1 MGSPGRNDPA
11 RMAGLVV
18 PPSRRPPAT
27 SSPDDDVQQLARVAG
42 SAVMADARA
51 AFVED
56 DQVPHGLV
64 RQPIL
69 ASWKRSLQLKV
80 APNKL
85 DLPGVAV
92 DRSGSMLEAA
102 RPVIDDLAARM
113 SIEPI
118 SVILCDDSGVVLE
131 RRTGESGLEQH
142 LDRVWLAPGFSY
154 AERYVGTNGI
164 GTALERGGPAHVFG
178 HEHWVDSLGDLVCA
192 GAPIRHP
199 MTGRVVGVLDLT
211 CWRRD
216 ANPLMIAT
224 ADMIARFVEQ
234 ALREQAGRREILL
247 LNEYLAACRRLHGPV
262 LAVGDDVLMLND
274 RARELLDTAD
284 QAALVAAGTEA
295 LAGMRRTHLHV
306 DLPSG
311 VTARILARPTW
322 VGETSGAGVLIV
334 QLLEDAAPPRRR
346 PREAP
351 AAAAVGSGTAWSIC
365 SQSVD
370 RSFLAGEW
378 LVLTGEPGCG
388 KQSLARATH
397 QARTPAAHL
406 RHLDARE
413 FGPTWVSEVAEEFEL
428 DAGGTLILSHVDELP
443 PGAASE
449 LAEVLEPV
457 RESTDVERRPWVV
470 MTAARVEPDSA
481 TAELVAVVPRT
492 VEVPPLRHHPE
503 DVPVLVRHV
512 LARLSHGELT
522 CSPEALRVL
531 SRYRWPGNV
540 TQLQDVMRRVL
551 ARRRSGV
558 IGLPDLPAEVST
570 TTRRL
575 LTPLEAIECDA
586 IVNALREA
594 DGNRTQAA
602 RLLGVSRATMYR
614 KVREYGIVT
623 PGGRGGR

>member
-1 MGSPGRNDPA
+1 M
-11 RMAGLVV
+11 
-18 PPSRRPPAT
+18 
-27 SSPDDDVQQLARVAG
+27 
-42 SAVMADARA
+42 
-51 AFVED
+51 
-56 DQVPHGLV
+56 
-64 RQPIL
+64 
-69 ASWKRSLQLKV
+69 KV
-80 APNKL
+80 APNNI
-85 DLPGVAV
+85 DLPGAAP
-92 DRSGSMLEAA
+92 DRSGSLLDAA
-102 RPVIDDLAARM
+102 RPVIDDIAARM
-113 SIEPI
+113 SIEPM

-164 GTALERGGPAHVFG
+164 GTALESGGPAHVFG
-178 HEHWVDSLGDLVCA
+178 HEHWVENLGDLACA

-199 MTGRVVGVLDLT
+199 TTGRVVGVLDLT

-224 ADMIARFVEQ
+224 SDMIARFIEQ
-234 ALREQAGRREILL
+234 ALREQGGRREILL

-295 LAGMRRTHLHV
+295 LAGARRTHLHV

-322 VGETSGAGVLIV
+322 VDENAGAGVLIV
-334 QLLEDAAPPRRR
+334 QLLEDAAPRRRR
-346 PREAP
+346 PRETP
-351 AAAAVGSGTAWSIC
+351 TAAAVGSGAAWSIC

-388 KQSLARATH
+388 KQSTGPGHPPDAHTGGPPASSRRPGVRAHVDLGGRGGARARRRGDPGSS
-397 QARTPAAHL
+397 RTWTSCPRA
-406 RHLDARE
+406 
-413 FGPTWVSEVAEEFEL
+413 W
-428 DAGGTLILSHVDELP
+428 P
-443 PGAASE
+443 PS
-449 LAEVLEPV
+449 LAEVLEPF
-457 RESTDVERRPWVV
+457 RELTDVERRPWVV
-470 MTAARVEPDSA
+470 MTAARVEPDCE
-481 TAELVAVVPRT
+481 TAELVAVFPRT

-503 DVPVLVRHV
+503 DVPDLVRHF

-531 SRYRWPGNV
+531 SRYKWPGNV
-540 TQLQDVMRRVL
+540 AQLQDVMRRVL
-551 ARRRSGV
+551 SHRRSGV
-558 IGLPDLPAEVST
+558 IGLHDLPAEVST

-586 IVNALREA
+586 IVKALREA
-594 DGNRTQAA
+594 DGNRTRAA

-623 PGGRGGR
+623 PGGRTGR